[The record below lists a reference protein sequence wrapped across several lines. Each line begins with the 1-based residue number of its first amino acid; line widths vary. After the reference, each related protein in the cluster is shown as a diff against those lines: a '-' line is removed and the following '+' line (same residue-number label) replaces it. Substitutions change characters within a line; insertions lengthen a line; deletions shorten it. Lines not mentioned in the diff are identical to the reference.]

1 MNAAAR
7 LAGISLAAL
16 ILVVP
21 ALPGAASADDR
32 NGRYDH
38 SSGNRYNRYQ
48 PSDGGHHH
56 YRQAQRPDR
65 YPTFGRG
72 RFDNDRH
79 DDARHD
85 DARKYDAR
93 RHDARTYDAR
103 KYDARHYDA
112 RHDRARH
119 HVTHRHVTRHRH
131 GHRVA
136 HLPPSRVRIWVGG
149 DPFFYFAGT
158 FYRPYLGGY
167 VVVGAPIGAR
177 VRHLPAGYV
186 SFWIGPTR
194 YFFVDATYYIYDDF
208 DREYVVVEK
217 PAGGDDLV
225 ATAEA
230 EELYVYPAEGQSEA
244 QRARDRESCE
254 EWAALESGHAAARAD
269 PGSPGRAAY
278 LRALTA
284 CLEGRGYTVE

>member
-1 MNAAAR
+1 MNATAR
-7 LAGISLAAL
+7 LTGAAL
-16 ILVVP
+16 VLLTALAP
-21 ALPGAASADDR
+21 ALAGTALADDR

-72 RFDNDRH
+72 HFETDRH
-79 DDARHD
+79 VRDTRHH

-93 RHDARTYDAR
+93 RHDAR
-103 KYDARHYDA
+103 KYDARHWDA
-112 RHDRARH
+112 RHYGARH
-119 HVTHRHVTRHRH
+119 HVTRHR
-131 GHRVA
+131 HRVA

-149 DPFFYFAGT
+149 DPFFYFAGS

-177 VRHLPAGYV
+177 IRHLPAGYV

-217 PAGGDDLV
+217 PAGGEDLV
-225 ATAEA
+225 ASAEA

-269 PGSPGRAAY
+269 PGSPGRADY